1 MGIQHRIS
9 RWCIDVELTK
19 HEQEMMDGKE
29 GFAVRKSME
38 ILVALGE
45 IFGAKSLIRVGSVQV
60 AGVSYHNL
68 GDAGLEFL
76 NELAV
81 DGRVKVL
88 TTLNPAGMDLEN
100 WQQLGISPE
109 FAEKQNLVI
118 DAFKRMG
125 VLVSCTCTPYLIGNL
140 PLYGEHLA
148 WSESSAVTFA
158 NSVLGARTNR
168 EGGPSALATAFVGK
182 TPNYGLHLDGNRV
195 PDVHIKVNAELGKLS
210 DWGALGYAIG
220 KKAENKIPYI
230 TGIENAELD
239 ELKSFCASVVTY
251 GAKPLFYMKGI
262 TPGAENQKEP
272 NQTITIESCDL
283 KIAYDNIND
292 DVIDI
297 ELVCVGCPH
306 CSIKEISEIAG
317 LLSGRKVAVGTEF
330 WVATSRTAK
339 QLSDIRGYTA
349 TIEAAGGKFACDT
362 CMAVAP
368 LKGRFKSLAT
378 TSAKGCFYSR
388 QNLMKTRMGSIEEC
402 VNAAVTGRWNN

>member
-1 MGIQHRIS
+1 M
-9 RWCIDVELTK
+9 ELTRQ
-19 HEQEMMDGKE
+19 EQAMLDGKE
-29 GFAVRKSME
+29 GYAVRKSME

-45 IFGAKSLIRVGSVQV
+45 IFGAESLIDVGSVQV

-118 DAFKRMG
+118 DAFQRMG
-125 VLVSCTCTPYLIGNL
+125 ILVSCTCTPYLIGNL
-140 PLYGEHLA
+140 PLYGEHIA

-168 EGGPSALATAFVGK
+168 EGGPSALAAAFVGK
-182 TPNYGLHLDGNRV
+182 TPNYGLHLDINRV
-195 PDVHIKVNAELGKLS
+195 PDIHVQVEAEFTKLS
-210 DWGALGYAIG
+210 DWGALGYTIG
-220 KKAENKIPYI
+220 RKAENKIPYI
-230 TGIENAELD
+230 TGIKTADLD
-239 ELKSFCASVVTY
+239 MLKSFCASVVTY
-251 GAKPLFYMKGI
+251 GSKPLFYIKGI
-262 TPGAENQKEP
+262 TPGAEL
-272 NQTITIESCDL
+272 QTQPKDTLTIDQGDL
-283 KIAYDNIND
+283 KIAYDGIND
-292 DVIDI
+292 DVNDI

-306 CSIKEISEIAG
+306 CSIKEISEIAD
-317 LLSGRKVAVGTEF
+317 LLESKKVADGTEL

-339 QLSDIRGYTA
+339 QLADKRGYTA

-388 QNLMKTRMGSIEEC
+388 QNLMKTKMGSVEEC
-402 VNAAVTGRWNN
+402 INAAVTGKWNN

>member
-1 MGIQHRIS
+1 M
-9 RWCIDVELTK
+9 ELTPQ
-19 HEQEMMDGKE
+19 EQSMLDGKE
-29 GFAVRKSME
+29 GYAVRKSME

-45 IFGAKSLIRVGSVQV
+45 IFGAKNLIDVGSVQV

-76 NELAV
+76 DSLAK
-81 DGRVKVL
+81 DGKVKVL

-118 DAFKRMG
+118 DAFRRMG
-125 VLVSCTCTPYLIGNL
+125 ILISCTCTPYLIGNL

-168 EGGPSALATAFVGK
+168 EGGPSALAAAFVGK
-182 TPNYGLHLDGNRV
+182 TPNYGLHLDENRV
-195 PDVHIKVNAELGKLS
+195 PDIHIQVNAELSKLS
-210 DWGALGYAIG
+210 DWGALGYLIG

-230 TGIENAELD
+230 TGIKTAELD

-251 GAKPLFYMKGI
+251 GAKPLFYIKGI
-262 TPGAENQKEP
+262 TPGAEAQKQP
-272 NQTITIESCDL
+272 TNTVTIEPGDL
-283 KIAYDNIND
+283 KIAYDAIND
-292 DVIDI
+292 DVNDI

-306 CSIKEISEIAG
+306 CSIKEISEIAT
-317 LLSGRKVAVGTEF
+317 LLEDKKVAEGTEL

-339 QLSDIRGYTA
+339 QLADKRGYTA
-349 TIEAAGGKFACDT
+349 AIEAAGGKFACDT

-388 QNLMKTRMGSIEEC
+388 QNLMKTKMGSIEEC
-402 VNAAVTGRWNN
+402 IDAAVSGKWNN

>member
-1 MGIQHRIS
+1 MK
-9 RWCIDVELTK
+9 LTK
-19 HEQEMMDGKE
+19 QEHAMLDGKE
-29 GFAVRKSME
+29 GYTVRKSME

-45 IFGAKSLIRVGSVQV
+45 IFGAKSLIKVGSVQV

-76 NELAV
+76 NELAK

-118 DAFKRMG
+118 KAFEKMG
-125 VLVSCTCTPYLIGNL
+125 ILVTCTCTPYLIGNL

-158 NSVLGARTNR
+158 NSVLGAKTNR
-168 EGGPSALATAFVGK
+168 EGGPSALAAAFVGK
-182 TPNYGLHLDGNRV
+182 TPCYGLHLEENRV
-195 PDVHIKVNAELGKLS
+195 PDVHVQVNTQLTKLS

-230 TGIENAELD
+230 TGINAAELD
-239 ELKSFCASVVTY
+239 DLKSFCASMVTY
-251 GAKPLFYMKGI
+251 GAKPLFYMKGV
-262 TPGAENQKEP
+262 TPGAEA
-272 NQTITIESCDL
+272 QTQPRETILIEQSDL
-283 KIAYDNIND
+283 KNAYDNIND
-292 DVIDI
+292 EVTDI

-306 CSIKEISEIAG
+306 CSINEIAKVSE
-317 LLSGRKVAVGTEF
+317 LLKGKKVAESTEF
-330 WVATSRTAK
+330 WVATSRSAK
-339 QLSDIRGYTA
+339 QLADKRGYTQ
-349 TIEAAGGKFACDT
+349 TIEAAGAKFACDT

-388 QNLMKTRMGSIEEC
+388 QNLMKTKMGSIEDC
-402 VNAAVTGRWNN
+402 VNAAVTGKWNS

>member
-1 MGIQHRIS
+1 VNDYGVNQARTGDAGWQ
-9 RWCIDVELTK
+9 RRLRRPKK
-19 HEQEMMDGKE
+19 HGNP
-29 GFAVRKSME
+29 RC
-38 ILVALGE
+38 
-45 IFGAKSLIRVGSVQV
+45 AKSLIKVGSVQV

-81 DGRVKVL
+81 DGRVRVL

-125 VLVSCTCTPYLIGNL
+125 ILISCTCTPYLIGNL

-168 EGGPSALATAFVGK
+168 EGGPSALAAAFVGK
-182 TPNYGLHLDGNRV
+182 TPNYGLHLDENRV
-195 PDVHIKVNAELGKLS
+195 PDVHVQVNAELTKLS

-230 TGIENAELD
+230 TGIKAAELD

-251 GAKPLFYMKGI
+251 GAKPLFYMKGV
-262 TPGAENQKEP
+262 TPGADQQPQLKDKVV
-272 NQTITIESCDL
+272 IEQSDI
-283 KIAYDNIND
+283 KNAYDNIND
-292 DVIDI
+292 DVDEI

-306 CSIKEISEIAG
+306 CSIKEISEIADLVKG
-317 LLSGRKVAVGTEF
+317 KQVAEGTEF

-339 QLSDIRGYTA
+339 QLADKRGYTEV
-349 TIEAAGGKFACDT
+349 IEAAGGKFACDT

-388 QNLMKTRMGSIEEC
+388 QNLMKTKMGSMKEC
-402 VNAAVTGRWNN
+402 VEAAVTGKWNS

>member
-1 MGIQHRIS
+1 M
-9 RWCIDVELTK
+9 ELTK
-19 HEQEMMDGKE
+19 QEKAMLDGEE
-29 GFAVRKSME
+29 GHAVRKSME
-38 ILVALGE
+38 ILVALGD
-45 IFGAKSLIRVGSVQV
+45 IYGAKSLIKVGSVQV

-76 NELAV
+76 DELAK
-81 DGRVKVL
+81 DGRVRVL

-100 WQQLGISPE
+100 WQELGISAE

-118 DAFKRMG
+118 DAFQRMG
-125 VLVSCTCTPYLIGNL
+125 ILVSCTCTPYLIGNL
-140 PLYGEHLA
+140 PLFGEHVA

-158 NSVLGARTNR
+158 NSVLGAKTNR
-168 EGGPSALATAFVGK
+168 EGGPSALAAAFVGK
-182 TPNYGLHLDGNRV
+182 TPCYGLHLDENRA
-195 PDVHIKVNAELGKLS
+195 PDIQVKVNAELTKLS

-230 TGIENAELD
+230 TGIRTATLD

-251 GAKPLFYMKGI
+251 GAKPIFYMKNI
-262 TPGAENQKEP
+262 TPASDQQPQPKE
-272 NQTITIESCDL
+272 TVIIEQADI
-283 KIAYDNIND
+283 KNAYDNIND
-292 DVIDI
+292 DVSNI

-306 CSIKEISEIAG
+306 CSINEIAEVAE
-317 LLSGRKVAVGTEF
+317 LIRDRKVADGTEF

-339 QLSDIRGYTA
+339 QIADKRGYTKI
-349 TIEAAGGKFACDT
+349 IEAAGGKFACDT

-388 QNLMKTRMGSIEEC
+388 QNLMKTKMGSIQEC
-402 VNAAVTGRWNN
+402 VQAAVTGKWNS

>member
-1 MGIQHRIS
+1 MQ
-9 RWCIDVELTK
+9 LTK
-19 HEQEMMDGKE
+19 QEQKMLDGDE
-29 GFAVRKSME
+29 GYAVQKSME
-38 ILVALGE
+38 ILVALGD
-45 IFGAKSLIRVGSVQV
+45 IFGAKSLIKVGSVQV

-76 NELAV
+76 NELAK

-125 VLVSCTCTPYLIGNL
+125 ILVSCTCTPYLVGNL
-140 PLYGEHLA
+140 PLYGEHIA

-158 NSVLGARTNR
+158 NSVLGAKTNR
-168 EGGPSALATAFVGK
+168 EGGPSALAAAFVGK
-182 TPNYGLHLDGNRV
+182 TPCYGLHLDENRV
-195 PDVHIKVNAELGKLS
+195 PDINVQVNAEISKLS
-210 DWGALGYAIG
+210 DWGALGFAIG

-230 TGIENAELD
+230 TGIKSVDLD

-251 GAKPLFYMKGI
+251 GAKPLFYMKGV
-262 TPGAENQKEP
+262 TPGVELQTQPKEMV
-272 NQTITIESCDL
+272 TIEPSDI
-283 KIAYDNIND
+283 KNAYDNIND
-292 DVIDI
+292 EVSEI

-306 CSIKEISEIAG
+306 CSINEIAKVSE
-317 LLSGRKVAVGTEF
+317 LLKGQKVAEGTEF

-339 QLSDIRGYTA
+339 QLADKRGYTQ
-349 TIEAAGGKFACDT
+349 TIEAAGAKFACDT

-388 QNLMKTRMGSIEEC
+388 QNNMKTKMGSIEEC
-402 VNAAVTGRWNN
+402 VQAAVTGKWSS

>member
-1 MGIQHRIS
+1 M
-9 RWCIDVELTK
+9 ELT
-19 HEQEMMDGKE
+19 EQEKAMLDGKE
-29 GFAVRKSME
+29 GYAVRKSME
-38 ILVALGE
+38 ILVALGD
-45 IFGAKSLIRVGSVQV
+45 IYGAKNLIRVGSVQV

-76 NELAV
+76 NDLAK
-81 DGRVKVL
+81 DGRVRVL

-100 WQQLGISPE
+100 WQHLGISTE

-118 DAFKRMG
+118 DAFQRMG
-125 VLVSCTCTPYLIGNL
+125 ILVSCTCTPYLIGNL
-140 PLYGEHLA
+140 PLYGEHVA

-158 NSVLGARTNR
+158 NSVLGAKTNR
-168 EGGPSALATAFVGK
+168 EGGPSALAAAFVGK
-182 TPNYGLHLDGNRV
+182 TPCYGLHLNENRA
-195 PDVHIKVNAELGKLS
+195 PDVHVQMNAELTKLS

-230 TGIENAELD
+230 TGIKAADLD

-251 GAKPLFYMKGI
+251 GAKPLFYIKGI
-262 TPGAENQKEP
+262 TPASEQRLQPKETV
-272 NQTITIESCDL
+272 TIDQADIKS
-283 KIAYDNIND
+283 AYDNIND
-292 DVIDI
+292 DISNI

-306 CSIKEISEIAG
+306 CSINEIA
-317 LLSGRKVAVGTEF
+317 KVAELLKDKNVADGTEF

-339 QLSDIRGYTA
+339 QIADKRGYTEI
-349 TIEAAGGKFACDT
+349 IEAAGAKFACDT

-388 QNLMKTRMGSIEEC
+388 QNLMKTKMGSIEEC
-402 VNAAVTGRWNN
+402 VQAAVTGKWNS

>member
-1 MGIQHRIS
+1 M
-9 RWCIDVELTK
+9 ELTK
-19 HEQEMMDGKE
+19 QEQAMLDGKE
-29 GFAVRKSME
+29 GYAVRKSME

-45 IFGAKSLIRVGSVQV
+45 IFGAKNLITVGSVQV

-76 NELAV
+76 DSLAK

-100 WQQLGISPE
+100 WQQLGITPE

-125 VLVSCTCTPYLIGNL
+125 ILISCTCTPYLIGNL
-140 PLYGEHLA
+140 PLYGEHVA

-158 NSVLGARTNR
+158 NSVLGAKTNR
-168 EGGPSALATAFVGK
+168 EGGPSALAAAFVGK
-182 TPNYGLHLDGNRV
+182 TPCYGLHLDENRV
-195 PDVHIKVNAELGKLS
+195 PDVNVEVKTELTKLS

-230 TGIENAELD
+230 TGIKTADLD
-239 ELKSFCASVVTY
+239 TLKSFCASVVTY
-251 GAKPLFYMKGI
+251 GAKPLFYIKGV
-262 TPGAENQKEP
+262 TPGAEAQKQPKE
-272 NQTITIESCDL
+272 TVTIEAGDL
-283 KIAYDNIND
+283 KNAYDNIND
-292 DVIDI
+292 DVSEIDF
-297 ELVCVGCPH
+297 VCVGCPH
-306 CSIKEISEIAG
+306 CSIKEIQEIADLIRG
-317 LLSGRKVAVGTEF
+317 KKVKEGTEL

-339 QLSDIRGYTA
+339 QLADKRGYTA
-349 TIEAAGGKFACDT
+349 NIEAAGGKFACDT

-368 LKGRFKSLAT
+368 LKGRFKALAT

-388 QNLMKTRMGSIEEC
+388 QNLMKTKMGSMKEC
-402 VNAAVTGRWNN
+402 VEAAVTGKWNN